1 MMENNQDKGSALNT
15 VRRDFTKKMLQ
26 VAVASSLSAGSAS
39 LLAQTSPSGKG
50 APKSV
55 SKDPATYP
63 TKPIRMVVPYP
74 PGGGTDVIARIVYQK
89 MAELLGQPVVI
100 ENKGG
105 AGGSVGT
112 GVIAKSAPD
121 GYSVLF
127 TLSSHTINPAIYPRL
142 PFDTAADFES
152 VGMVASLPQILV
164 AHPSAPYKDLKEY
177 LAWGKANPIVYASVG
192 NGSPSH
198 LAGELLTIKSGIAM
212 THVPYRG
219 AGPAVTDLL
228 GNQISNGWMS
238 IPAAAQHIKN
248 GKLKGI
254 AVSTVK
260 RAAAFPEVMTVAEQG
275 FPDFEVDSWFAI
287 FMPVGVPASI
297 IRQWNRVLNDVLA
310 MPDIKEKLLAQG
322 AEGVGGPPY
331 VLAKAV
337 AMELPKWAKLV
348 RDANIK
354 PD

>member
-1 MMENNQDKGSALNT
+1 MLENQHDAIANGLA
-15 VRRDFTKKMLQ
+15 RRDLTKKLLQ
-26 VAVASSLSAGSAS
+26 LAAASSLGATTVSLMAQAVPASKASAKVV
-39 LLAQTSPSGKG
+39 P
-50 APKSV
+50 
-55 SKDPATYP
+55 KDPAAYP

-74 PGGGTDVIARIVYQK
+74 TGGGTDVVARIVYQK
-89 MAELLGQPVVI
+89 MAELLGQAIVI

-112 GVIAKSAPD
+112 GVVAKSVPD

-127 TLSSHTINPAIYPRL
+127 TLSSHTINPAIYSRL

-177 LAWGKANPIVYASVG
+177 LASAKTNPITFASVG

-198 LAGELLTIKSGIAM
+198 LAGELLSIKSGIPM

-228 GNQISNGWMS
+228 GNQITNGWMS

-248 GKLKGI
+248 GKLKGL

-260 RAAAFPEVMTVAEQG
+260 RAAAFPEVQTVAEQG

-287 FMPVGVPASI
+287 FMPVGVPTAI
-297 IRQWNRVLNDVLA
+297 IRQWNKVLNDVLA

-322 AEGVGGPPY
+322 AEAVGGPPY

-337 AMELPKWAKLV
+337 AKELPKWAKLV

>member
-1 MMENNQDKGSALNT
+1 MSKKQDSALAHDEN
-15 VRRDFTKKMLQ
+15 RRDLTKKLLQ
-26 VAVASSLSAGSAS
+26 VAAVSSLGASTAS
-39 LLAQTSPSGKG
+39 LMAQT
-50 APKSV
+50 APTAKASAAPV
-55 SKDPATYP
+55 PKDPSAYP
-63 TKPIRMVVPYP
+63 TKPVRMVVPYP

-89 MAELLGQPVVI
+89 MAEILGQPVI
-100 ENKGG
+100 IDNKGG

-112 GVIAKSAPD
+112 GIIAKAPPD

-142 PFDTAADFES
+142 AFDTAADFES

-177 LAWGKANPIVYASVG
+177 LAWGKTNPIAYASVG

-198 LAGELLTIKSGIAM
+198 LAGELLTIKSGLPM

-219 AGPAVTDLL
+219 AGPAITDLL
-228 GNQISNGWMS
+228 GNQITNGWVS

-254 AVSTVK
+254 AVSTTK
-260 RAAAFPEVMTVAEQG
+260 RALAFPEVKTVAEQG

-287 FMPVGVPASI
+287 FMPVGVPATI
-297 IRQWNRVLNDVLA
+297 IRQWNKVLNDVLA

-322 AEGVGGPPY
+322 AEAVGGPPY

-337 AMELPKWAKLV
+337 AKELPKWAKLV

>member
-1 MMENNQDKGSALNT
+1 MENDQDTVPEHDA
-15 VRRDFTKKMLQ
+15 VRRDLAKKMLRW
-26 VAVASSLSAGSAS
+26 AAASSLSVGTAS
-39 LLAQTSPSGKG
+39 LLAQTSPTAKPT
-50 APKSV
+50 PKPIL
-55 SKDPATYP
+55 KDSSAYP
-63 TKPIRMVVPYP
+63 SKPIRMVVPYP

-89 MAELLGQPVVI
+89 MAEILGQPVVI

-112 GVIAKSAPD
+112 GVIAKSSPD

-164 AHPSAPYKDLKEY
+164 AHPSAPYNDLKEY
-177 LAWGKANPIVYASVG
+177 LAWGKTNPIAYASVG

-198 LAGELLTIKSGIAM
+198 LAGELLVIKSGIAM

-228 GNQISNGWMS
+228 GNQITNGWMS

-254 AVSTVK
+254 AVSTMK
-260 RAAAFPEVMTVAEQG
+260 RAAAFPEVKTVAEQG

-287 FMPVGVPASI
+287 FMPVGVPAAI
-297 IRQWNRVLNDVLA
+297 IRQWNKVLNDVLA

-337 AMELPKWAKLV
+337 AKELPKWAKLV

>member
-1 MMENNQDKGSALNT
+1 MKIKTAELNQGRRAL
-15 VRRDFTKKMLQ
+15 TKSLVKAGA
-26 VAVASSLSAGSAS
+26 VTAVAASGVQAFAQNAPQAIKAGFK
-39 LLAQTSPSGKG
+39 PV
-50 APKSV
+50 P
-55 SKDPATYP
+55 KDPNAYP

-74 PGGGTDVIARIVYQK
+74 TGGGTDVIARIVQQRLS
-89 MAELLGQPVVI
+89 EVIGQPIVI

-112 GVIAKSAPD
+112 GVVAKSAPD
-121 GYSVLF
+121 GYTVLF

-142 PFDTAADFES
+142 PFDTVADFES

-177 LAWGKANPIVYASVG
+177 LAWGKTNPIVYASVG

-198 LAGELLTIKSGIAM
+198 LAGELLTIKSGVAM

-228 GNQISNGWMS
+228 GNQITNGWMS
-238 IPAAAQHIKN
+238 IPAAAQHIKS

-260 RAAAFPEVMTVAEQG
+260 RAAAFPEIKTVAEQG
-275 FPDFEVDSWFAI
+275 FADFEVDSWFAI
-287 FMPVGVPASI
+287 FMPIGVPPGV
-297 IRQWNRVLNDVLA
+297 IRQWNKVLNDVLA

-337 AMELPKWAKLV
+337 AKELPKWAKLV